1 MTEQAVG
8 GRPARLRSAPAVS
21 TPASPWTRAARSF
34 VRRPPAV
41 AALAVLVLAV
51 VVSGAAPWLSP
62 HAPNLVD
69 VANPDAPPSWTHPLG
84 TDELGRDIT
93 SRLLWGGRNTLLITL
108 GAVALAFVSGSALGV
123 LAGYY
128 GGFGSTVIMR
138 AMDVLL
144 AIPGFLLAVA
154 VIAALGVG
162 MGNVIVAIGINS
174 IPPFAR
180 IARGSTLLARQE
192 VYVQAAQAL
201 GAGEGA
207 IMARH
212 IFPNILSPLVVQS
225 TLRLAT
231 AILTASGLS
240 FLGLGVQPPAAEWGA
255 MLSVGRNYI
264 TSSPQLV
271 VIPGAAILAVTLAFN
286 VVGDA
291 VRDALDPREL

>member
-1 MTEQAVG
+1 MTEGTAGTASVSYRPSPAAPWLRTARQF
-8 GRPARLRSAPAVS
+8 GRRWV
-21 TPASPWTRAARSF
+21 
-34 VRRPPAV
+34 AV
-41 AALAVLVLAV
+41 AGLAVLLLAV
-51 VVSGAAPWLSP
+51 VVSAAAPWLSP
-62 HAPNLVD
+62 HPPNLVD
-69 VANPDAPPSWTHPLG
+69 VGNPDAPPSWTHPLG
-84 TDELGRDIT
+84 TDELGRDIV
-93 SRLLWGGRNTLLITL
+93 SRLLWGGRTTLLITL

-123 LAGYY
+123 VAGYY
-128 GGFGSTVIMR
+128 GGPGETVIMR
-138 AMDVLL
+138 ATDVLL

-162 MGNVIVAIGINS
+162 IGNVIIAIGVNS

-192 VYVQAAQAL
+192 VYVQAARAL
-201 GAGEGA
+201 GAGERT

-212 IFPNILSPLVVQS
+212 IFPNILSPLLVQS

-240 FLGLGVQPPAAEWGA
+240 FLGLGVQPPTAEWGA
-255 MLSVGRNYI
+255 MLSVGRDYI

-271 VIPGAAILAVTLAFN
+271 IIPGTAILVVTLAFN